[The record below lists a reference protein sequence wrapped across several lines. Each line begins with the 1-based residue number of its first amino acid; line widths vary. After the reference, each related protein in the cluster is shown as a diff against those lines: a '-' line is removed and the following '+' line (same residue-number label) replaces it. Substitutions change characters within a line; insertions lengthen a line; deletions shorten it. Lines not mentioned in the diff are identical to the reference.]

1 MSTSSAAAREL
12 GSFLRSRRERTR
24 PEDLGLEPGPRRR
37 VDGLRREEVAVLAGL
52 STDYYQRLEQGRGAK
67 PSDALLDSISD
78 ALRLDAAEHRHLM
91 TLARAVRQPEASK
104 RRKQDRVPE
113 NAKRML
119 RAMGLPAFVL
129 SRHLDLLAW
138 NGAAAD
144 LLGDPL
150 DLPQDRR
157 NMLHVLFHDDDSRLR
172 CKGWETMA
180 LDYIGLFR
188 AAIGHDPTDPRA
200 VKIVGELSL
209 RSSEFRRL
217 WARNEV
223 RDNVHGAKTIRHP
236 RIGDIDLEWDA
247 YPLRGTPGPTMIVF
261 VPQPGHEDRLNM
273 LSTVMAGQPTS
284 HALPPAPRADEAVG
298 LVEIEPFASPRRPS
312 RG

>member
-1 MSTSSAAAREL
+1 MGNPSAAAREL
-12 GSFLRSRRERTR
+12 GTFLRSRRERTQ

-52 STDYYQRLEQGRGAK
+52 STDYYQRLEQGRSAR

-91 TLARAVRQPEASK
+91 TLARAVRQPEGTK

-119 RAMGLPAFVL
+119 SAMGLPAFAV

-138 NGAAAD
+138 NDLAAD

-150 DLPQDRR
+150 ELPRDRR
-157 NMLHVLFHDDDSRLR
+157 NVLHVLFHDDDSRLR
-172 CKGWETMA
+172 CQGWEEMA
-180 LDYIGLFR
+180 LDYIGMFR
-188 AAIGHDPTDPRA
+188 AATGHDPADPRA
-200 VKIVGELSL
+200 VTIVGELSMQ
-209 RSSEFRRL
+209 SSEFRRL

-223 RDNVHGAKTIRHP
+223 RDNVHGSKTIRHP
-236 RIGDIDLEWDA
+236 RIGDIDVEWDA
-247 YPLRGTPGPTMIVF
+247 YPLRGMPGPIMIVF
-261 VPQPGHEDRLNM
+261 VPQPGHEDRLS
-273 LSTVMAGQPTS
+273 LLGTLGCLQP
-284 HALPPAPRADEAVG
+284 
-298 LVEIEPFASPRRPS
+298 
-312 RG
+312 

>member
-1 MSTSSAAAREL
+1 
-12 GSFLRSRRERTR
+12 
-24 PEDLGLEPGPRRR
+24 
-37 VDGLRREEVAVLAGL
+37 
-52 STDYYQRLEQGRGAK
+52 
-67 PSDALLDSISD
+67 
-78 ALRLDAAEHRHLM
+78 
-91 TLARAVRQPEASK
+91 
-104 RRKQDRVPE
+104 VPE

-119 RAMGLPAFVL
+119 EAMGLPAFVL
-129 SRHLDLLAW
+129 SRHLDVLAW
-138 NGAAAD
+138 NAAAAD

-236 RIGDIDLEWDA
+236 RIGDIDVEWDA
-247 YPLRGTPGPTMIVF
+247 YPLRGMPGPTMIVF
-261 VPQPGHEDRLNM
+261 VPQPGHEDRLS
-273 LSTVMAGQPTS
+273 LLGTVMASQRASHTPPTPPGQLSMMRSLTVATS
-284 HALPPAPRADEAVG
+284 PASMP
-298 LVEIEPFASPRRPS
+298 
-312 RG
+312 

>member
-12 GSFLRSRRERTR
+12 GAFLRSRRERTR

-37 VDGLRREEVAVLAGL
+37 VEGLRREEVAVLAGL

-91 TLARAVRQPEASK
+91 TLARAVRQPETPK
-104 RRKQDRVPE
+104 RRKQDRVPH
-113 NAKRML
+113 NAERML
-119 RAMGLPAFVL
+119 ESMSLPAFVL

-138 NGAAAD
+138 NDAAAD

-150 DLPQDRR
+150 ELPRDRR

-172 CKGWETMA
+172 CKGWEAMT

-188 AAIGHDPTDPRA
+188 AATGHDLSDPRA
-200 VKIVGELSL
+200 IEVVGELSL
-209 RSSEFRRL
+209 RSGEFRRL

-236 RIGDIDLEWDA
+236 RIGDIDVEWDA
-247 YPLRGTPGPTMIVF
+247 YPLRGVPGPTMIVF
-261 VPQPGHEDRLNM
+261 VPAPGHEDRLS
-273 LSTVMAGQPTS
+273 LLGTIMADERARKADPLES
-284 HALPPAPRADEAVG
+284 RADKNYDQARR
-298 LVEIEPFASPRRPS
+298 LPR
-312 RG
+312 

>member
-1 MSTSSAAAREL
+1 MSTSSAAREL
-12 GSFLRSRRERTR
+12 GTFLRSRRERTR

-37 VDGLRREEVAVLAGL
+37 VDGLRREEVAALAGL

-91 TLARAVRQPEASK
+91 TLARAVRQPETPK

-113 NAKRML
+113 NAERML
-119 RAMGLPAFVL
+119 HAMGLPAFVL
-129 SRHLDLLAW
+129 GRHLDLLAW
-138 NGAAAD
+138 NDSAAA

-150 DLPQDRR
+150 ELPRDRR

-172 CKGWETMA
+172 CKGWEAMA

-188 AAIGHDPTDPRA
+188 AAIGHDPSHPRA

-223 RDNVHGAKTIRHP
+223 RDNIHGSKTIRHP
-236 RIGDIDLEWDA
+236 RIGDIDVEWDA
-247 YPLRGTPGPTMIVF
+247 YPLRGIPGPMMIVF
-261 VPQPGHEDRLNM
+261 VPQPGHEDRLS
-273 LSTVMAGQPTS
+273 LLGASMAGEHAPT
-284 HALPPAPRADEAVG
+284 
-298 LVEIEPFASPRRPS
+298 PS
-312 RG
+312 RPARTKTPFTHGA

>member
-12 GSFLRSRRERTR
+12 GAFLRSRRERTR

-37 VDGLRREEVAVLAGL
+37 VEGLRREEVAVLAGL
-52 STDYYQRLEQGRGAK
+52 STDYYQRLEQGRDAK

-78 ALRLDAAEHRHLM
+78 ALGLDAAEHRHLM
-91 TLARAVRQPEASK
+91 TLARAVRQPKAPK
-104 RRKQDRVPE
+104 HRKQDRVPE
-113 NAKRML
+113 NAEKML
-119 RAMGLPAFVL
+119 KAMRLPAFVL
-129 SRHLDLLAW
+129 SRHLDVLAW
-138 NGAAAD
+138 NDAAAD

-150 DLPQDRR
+150 ELPRDQR

-172 CKGWETMA
+172 CKGWEAMA

-188 AAIGHDPTDPRA
+188 TAIGHDLADPRA
-200 VKIVGELSL
+200 IEVIGELSL

-236 RIGDIDLEWDA
+236 RIGDIDVEWDA
-247 YPLRGTPGPTMIVF
+247 YPLRGSPGPIMVVF
-261 VPQPGHEDRLNM
+261 VPQPGHEDRLSL
-273 LSTVMAGQPTS
+273 LSTVMASEHAS
-284 HALPPAPRADEAVG
+284 HPHPAAPER
-298 LVEIEPFASPRRPS
+298 
-312 RG
+312 

>member
-1 MSTSSAAAREL
+1 MVDMNTSSAAAREL
-12 GSFLRSRRERTR
+12 GAFLRSRRERTR

-37 VDGLRREEVAVLAGL
+37 VDGLRREEIAVLAGL

-91 TLARAVRQPEASK
+91 TLARAVRQPETPK
-104 RRKQDRVPE
+104 RRQQDRVPE

-119 RAMGLPAFVL
+119 RALGLPAFVL

-138 NGAAAD
+138 NDAAAD

-157 NMLHVLFHDDDSRLR
+157 NMLHVLFHDDDARLR

-188 AAIGHDPTDPRA
+188 TAIGHDPTDPRA
-200 VKIVGELSL
+200 VEIVGVLSL

-217 WARNEV
+217 WARNDV

-236 RIGDIDLEWDA
+236 RIGDIDVEWDA

-261 VPQPGHEDRLNM
+261 VPQPGHEDRLS
-273 LSTVMAGQPTS
+273 LVSTVMAGQCTP
-284 HALPPAPRADEAVG
+284 HALSPAPRGSEADDPAVG
-298 LVEIEPFASPRRPS
+298 GSD
-312 RG
+312 

>member
-1 MSTSSAAAREL
+1 MSTTSPAAREL
-12 GSFLRSRRERTR
+12 GAFLRSRREQTR

-78 ALRLDAAEHRHLM
+78 ALHLDAAEHRHLM
-91 TLARAVRQPEASK
+91 TLARAVRQPEAPR

-119 RAMGLPAFVL
+119 EAMRLPAFVL
-129 SRHLDLLAW
+129 SRHLDVLAW
-138 NGAAAD
+138 NDSAAD

-150 DLPQDRR
+150 ELPRDRR

-172 CKGWETMA
+172 CKGWEAMA

-188 AAIGHDPTDPRA
+188 AAIGHDPDDPRA

-209 RSSEFRRL
+209 RSREFRRL

-223 RDNVHGAKTIRHP
+223 RDSVHGSKTIQHP
-236 RIGDIDLEWDA
+236 RIGDIDVEWDA
-247 YPLRGTPGPTMIVF
+247 YPLRGIPGPMMIVF
-261 VPQPGHEDRLNM
+261 VPQPGHEDRLSLLN
-273 LSTVMAGQPTS
+273 TVMASQPTL
-284 HALPPAPRADEAVG
+284 HA
-298 LVEIEPFASPRRPS
+298 ASPIRRVDEGPDHAQ
-312 RG
+312 RVAR

>member
-1 MSTSSAAAREL
+1 ME
-12 GSFLRSRRERTR
+12 
-24 PEDLGLEPGPRRR
+24 
-37 VDGLRREEVAVLAGL
+37 GLRREEVAVLAGL

-91 TLARAVRQPEASK
+91 TLARAVRQPETPR

-119 RAMGLPAFVL
+119 QAMGLPAFVL
-129 SRHLDLLAW
+129 SRHLDVLAW
-138 NGAAAD
+138 NDSAAA

-150 DLPQDRR
+150 ELPRDRR

-172 CKGWETMA
+172 CKGWEAMA

-188 AAIGHDPTDPRA
+188 AAIGHDPSDPRA
-200 VKIVGELSL
+200 VTIVGELSL
-209 RSSEFRRL
+209 RSSDFRRL

-223 RDNVHGAKTIRHP
+223 RDNVHGSKTIQHP
-236 RIGDIDLEWDA
+236 RIGDIDVEWDA
-247 YPLRGTPGPTMIVF
+247 YPLRGIPGPMMIVF
-261 VPQPGHEDRLNM
+261 VPQPGHEDRLSL
-273 LSTVMAGQPTS
+273 LSAIMAGRDAPHTS
-284 HALPPAPRADEAVG
+284 PPGERAHEDTDNLESIARLRLADRTDGPSTDEIVDTVRTG
-298 LVEIEPFASPRRPS
+298 RR
-312 RG
+312 

>member
-1 MSTSSAAAREL
+1 MSTAETAAREL
-12 GSFLRSRRERTR
+12 GEFLRSRRERTR

-67 PSDALLDSISD
+67 PSDALLDSLSE
-78 ALRLDAAEHRHLM
+78 ALRLDAAEHRHVM
-91 TLARAVRQPEASK
+91 TLARAVRQPETPK

-119 RAMGLPAFVL
+119 QAMGLPAFVL

-138 NGAAAD
+138 NDSAVD

-150 DLPQDRR
+150 ELPQGRR

-172 CKGWETMA
+172 CAGWETMA

-188 AAIGHDPTDPRA
+188 SAIGHDPGDPRA
-200 VKIVGELSL
+200 VTIVGELSL
-209 RSSEFRRL
+209 HSGEFRRL

-223 RDNVHGAKTIRHP
+223 RDNLHGSKTIRHP
-236 RIGDIDLEWDA
+236 RIGEIAVEWDA
-247 YPLRGTPGPTMIVF
+247 YPLRGVPGPMMIVF
-261 VPQPGHEDRLNM
+261 VP
-273 LSTVMAGQPTS
+273 SSV
-284 HALPPAPRADEAVG
+284 
-298 LVEIEPFASPRRPS
+298 
-312 RG
+312 